1 MHLQLTVPPNPLAI
15 LPAEEVAT
23 FLRVDD
29 PTQMAEITRL
39 IRAAFTK
46 FQDYTCRQI
55 ATATYKMTIR
65 SFPRCGRFIRIP
77 MPPLIS
83 VVSVGYYAT
92 VGVLTTLTETTDYQI
107 SKDEIFCYLEPA
119 VSGFWPATVSG
130 LANGV
135 EIVFTCG
142 YGSTRD
148 EVDEDLVHSLKVLIA
163 HWYENREAG
172 DLPEFILNLWGSWY
186 TGEQG

>member
-29 PTQMAEITRL
+29 PTQMAEISRL

-55 ATATYKMTIR
+55 ATATYKMTLQR
-65 SFPRCGRFIRIP
+65 FPGCNGYIRIP
-77 MPPLIS
+77 YPPTIS
-83 VVSVGYYAT
+83 VVSFGYYAESGST
-92 VGVLTTLTETTDYQI
+92 VEYQI
-107 SKDEIFCYLEPA
+107 VKDEIFWYLKPGS
-119 VSGFWPATVSG
+119 SGFWPTPPSG
-130 LANGV
+130 LANAIEV
-135 EIVFTCG
+135 VFTCG
-142 YGSTRD
+142 YGSTR
-148 EVDEDLVHSLKVLIA
+148 ESVDEDLIHSLKVLIA

-172 DLPEFILNLWGSWY
+172 DLPDFILNLWGSWY